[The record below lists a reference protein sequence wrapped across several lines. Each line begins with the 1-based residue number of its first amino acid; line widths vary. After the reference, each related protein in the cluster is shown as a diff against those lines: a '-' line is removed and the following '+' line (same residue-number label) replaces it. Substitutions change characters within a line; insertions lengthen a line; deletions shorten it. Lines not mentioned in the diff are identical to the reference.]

1 MPLPQ
6 AEHWWEA
13 LEASEEEEEAAAAA
27 AAEVACRGSG
37 RRRGKGGSGFRA
49 GGRVRG

>member
-27 AAEVACRGSG
+27 EVACSG
-37 RRRGKGGSGFRA
+37 RRRGKVWGGLRA
-49 GGRVRG
+49 RGRVRG

>member
-27 AAEVACRGSG
+27 AEVACSG
-37 RRRGKGGSGFRA
+37 RRRGEVWGGFRA
-49 GGRVRG
+49 RGRVRG